1 MTHRGLV
8 STCHPDLSV
17 FFFWQNRPIFCR
29 GPIGFSQVLGE
40 SFPEV
45 IALQSNDE
53 KLVKVAMQ
61 LKVFFFVRCGW
72 VTGWSIYGEKGG
84 SNVGVVFFV
93 QAEVRIVALSG
104 KYQVGALLKR
114 CVRSQ
119 KEDELAAM

>member
-17 FFFWQNRPIFCR
+17 FFFGQNRPIFCR

-61 LKVFFFVRCGW
+61 LKVFFLSDV
-72 VTGWSIYGEKGG
+72 
-84 SNVGVVFFV
+84 VG
-93 QAEVRIVALSG
+93 
-104 KYQVGALLKR
+104 
-114 CVRSQ
+114 
-119 KEDELAAM
+119 